1 MLILAQAVFPDMNI
15 DFNKIGEVAL
25 VAIALIYLA
34 RTFMSFVNNT
44 GKKDER
50 EDGILKQMIDL
61 AQSYKQESAEARD
74 AYKAEAAANRAVVQ
88 ESNDVLRSVVEATNV
103 QTGEIRKLPTAI
115 EALRADFKNYQVI
128 NADEIE
134 GFGRIIATLQGEMV
148 SFKGDVQESIN
159 KMLASIDEN
168 NTFVKRISDEVQ
180 EAVNEHQVIID
191 AGRQILKRCDEI
203 IALLPPPPP
212 NVTVINTAPTELP
225 KASGE

>member
-1 MLILAQAVFPDMNI
+1 MLLLAQAVFPDMNI
-15 DFNKIGEVAL
+15 NFNKIGEVAL

-88 ESNDVLRSVVEATNV
+88 ESNDVLRTLIEATNI
-103 QTGEIRKLPTAI
+103 QTGEIRKLPTSI
-115 EALRADFKNYQVI
+115 DALRADFKNYQVI

-134 GFGRIIATLQGEMV
+134 GFGRIIETLQGEMV
-148 SFKGDVQESIN
+148 SFKGEVQ
-159 KMLASIDEN
+159 ASIDKMLQSIDAN
-168 NTFVKRISDEVQ
+168 NTFVQKISNEVH
-180 EAVNEHQVIID
+180 EAVNDHQVIID
-191 AGRQILKRCDEI
+191 AGKQILRRCDEI

-212 NVTVINTAPTELP
+212 NVTVINTAPTEGSE
-225 KASGE
+225 AA

>member
-1 MLILAQAVFPDMNI
+1 MLLLAQAVFPDMNI
-15 DFNKIGEVAL
+15 NFNKTGEVAL

-88 ESNDVLRSVVEATNV
+88 ESNDVLRTLIEATNI
-103 QTGEIRKLPTAI
+103 QTGEIRKLPTSI
-115 EALRADFKNYQVI
+115 DALRADFKNYQVI

-134 GFGRIIATLQGEMV
+134 GFGRIIETLQGEMV
-148 SFKGDVQESIN
+148 SFKGEVQ
-159 KMLASIDEN
+159 ASIDKMLQSIDAN
-168 NTFVKRISDEVQ
+168 NTFVQKISNEVH
-180 EAVNEHQVIID
+180 EAVNDHQVIID
-191 AGRQILKRCDEI
+191 AGKQILRRCDEI

-212 NVTVINTAPTELP
+212 NVTVINTAPTEGSE
-225 KASGE
+225 AA